1 MAIRQRNIMLVSQL
15 FFISVLSSVIL
26 KSDGKTQEKKV
37 TGCLARADI

>member
-15 FFISVLSSVIL
+15 FFISVLSSFIL
-26 KSDGKTQEKKV
+26 VSTGKTQEKKV

>member
-37 TGCLARADI
+37 TGCFAGADI